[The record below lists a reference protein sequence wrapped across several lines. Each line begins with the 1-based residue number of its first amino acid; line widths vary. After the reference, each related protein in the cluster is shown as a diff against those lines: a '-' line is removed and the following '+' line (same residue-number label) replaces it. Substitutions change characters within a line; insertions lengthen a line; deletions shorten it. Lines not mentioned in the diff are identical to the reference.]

1 MVTDSNTITIHVI
14 GTSAGTIS
22 DTTSTAC
29 TINDPAMVFTLTKK
43 DAVFGI
49 GITYASKHKGKSR
62 RWKYQNR

>member
-1 MVTDSNTITIHVI
+1 MIADKNIVTIHAT

-29 TINDPAMVFTLTKK
+29 ITNDPVVIFTLTKK
-43 DAVFGI
+43 DKDYTSYVQN
-49 GITYASKHKGKSR
+49 ASKHKGKSQ